1 MVWSKQPQAIDIRH
15 TRLGGLTKASIVPN
29 RFLWHCELEVLKMDW
44 QIDAP
49 ESDVGAFSYA
59 EPDEVLYDF
68 DGPRIFTADS
78 SFGSLLY
85 FLAEEDNEV
94 ARFVVAPTNVQIVE
108 RLKNGVSSVRDA
120 LNQPWVWILDIAIDG
135 TPQKCWRCTLADI
148 PADALPKPGV
158 MLWPHLEPIF
168 ALRAIGEGLSEGNVP
183 ASVIR
188 QVIDGAT
195 TALKKIA
202 SCVFEKGR
210 PQGRKANFIRQ
221 FYDLPAQGFAYNSFE
236 VAFRLPDPKQL
247 KLPDGSSA
255 EDLSEEFE
263 EMGNQLQR
271 AIQWALDATPDSADA
286 NGIDLELLEALEK
299 LVPRQT
305 GIVESI
311 EVRGRIF
318 KNAQK
323 RFPLTRD
330 SSKCVSNALRKAR
343 STQERICQISGLIPE
358 MDKDNF
364 TFTLRGTNDGR
375 EHFCSFPPDLIDEIL
390 LAFNTDKRVT
400 ISGRETLGSGN
411 IDVSIVATSEEQP
424 T

>member
-1 MVWSKQPQAIDIRH
+1 
-15 TRLGGLTKASIVPN
+15 
-29 RFLWHCELEVLKMDW
+29 MDW
-44 QIDAP
+44 QINAP
-49 ESDVGAFSYA
+49 EFDTKAFGGAQ
-59 EPDEVLYDF
+59 PDEVLYEF
-68 DGPRIFTADS
+68 DGPRIFTATS
-78 SFGSLLY
+78 SLGTLLY
-85 FLAEEDNEV
+85 FLAEEDDEIS
-94 ARFVVAPTNVQIVE
+94 RFIVAPTNAQIVE
-108 RLKNGVSSVRDA
+108 HLKSGISSVRDA
-120 LNQPWVWILDIAIDG
+120 LNQPWVWMVDTVDG
-135 TPQKCWRCTLADI
+135 IPQKSWRCTLADV
-148 PADALPKPGV
+148 PADVLPKPGV
-158 MLWPHLEPIF
+158 MLWSHLEPVF

-183 ASVIR
+183 ASVIC

-202 SCVFEKGR
+202 SRVFEKGR

-236 VAFRLPDPKQL
+236 VAFKLPDPKQL

-263 EMGNQLQR
+263 EIGKQLQQ
-271 AIQWALDATPDSADA
+271 AIQWALKATPDSADTSE
-286 NGIDLELLEALEK
+286 IDLELLEALEK

-305 GIVESI
+305 GVVESV

-318 KNAQK
+318 KNAHK
-323 RFPLTRD
+323 RYLLTRE

-364 TFTLRGTNDGR
+364 TFTLRGTDDGR
-375 EHFCSFPPDLIDEIL
+375 EHFCSFPPELIDEVL

-400 ISGRETLGSGN
+400 VSGRETLGNGN
-411 IDVSIVATSEEQP
+411 IEVSIIATSQEQP
-424 T
+424 S

>member
-1 MVWSKQPQAIDIRH
+1 
-15 TRLGGLTKASIVPN
+15 
-29 RFLWHCELEVLKMDW
+29 MDW
-44 QIDAP
+44 QINAP
-49 ESDVGAFSYA
+49 EFDIGAFGGV
-59 EPDEVLYDF
+59 EPDEVLYEF
-68 DGPRIFTADS
+68 DGPRIFTANS
-78 SFGSLLY
+78 SFGTLLY
-85 FLAEEDNEV
+85 FLAEEDDGV
-94 ARFVVAPTNVQIVE
+94 SRFIAAPTNPQVIE
-108 RLKNGVSSVRDA
+108 RLKNGISSVRDA
-120 LNQPWVWILDIAIDG
+120 LNQPWIWVLDISFDG
-135 TPQKCWRCTLADI
+135 TPQKSWRCTLADV

-158 MLWPHLEPIF
+158 MLWPHLEPVF

-202 SCVFEKGR
+202 SRVFEKGR

-236 VAFRLPDPKQL
+236 VAFKLPDPKQL

-255 EDLSEEFE
+255 EDLSEAFE
-263 EMGNQLQR
+263 EIGNQLQQ
-271 AIQWALDATPDSADA
+271 AIQWALKATPDSADA
-286 NGIDLELLEALEK
+286 SEIDLELLEALEK

-305 GIVESI
+305 GVVESV

-318 KNAQK
+318 KNAHK
-323 RFPLTRD
+323 RYPLTRE

-364 TFTLRGTNDGR
+364 TFTLRGTDDGR
-375 EHFCSFPPDLIDEIL
+375 EHFCSFPPELIDEVL

-400 ISGRETLGSGN
+400 VSGRETLGNGN
-411 IDVSIVATSEEQP
+411 IEVSIVATSEEQP